1 MRPGITDRQLL
12 EGLLHALGAS
22 HRAQTGNDMF
32 LVLRTANGDEEF
44 RLGDGIKLE
53 ENHPMK
59 RRRETNS
66 AEHDR
71 RQK

>member
-1 MRPGITDRQLL
+1 MRPGITDRQLI
-12 EGLLHALGAS
+12 EGLLHAIGAA
-22 HRAQTGNDMF
+22 HREQTGNDMF

-44 RLGDGIKLE
+44 RLGDGIRLE

-59 RRRETNS
+59 MRRGITL
-66 AEHDR
+66 AVHDR